1 MANTDAPNGFT
12 PAYHLY
18 GGTIRPQKLRI
29 ASATNASIFSGDVV
43 NLSSGYVIQGTA
55 TGTPAGVF
63 MGVFYTAPDG
73 TPTYSTYWPAD
84 TVTLGSADAEAYVY
98 TDPGIVYE
106 AQFTAGTP
114 AVSFIGNK
122 YTISTT
128 AGSTNNGRSKEGV
141 TATTSSGIALCNRFV
156 DSPSNSIGAN
166 ARAYFTFPTNVFA
179 VQSEESN

>member
-18 GGTIRPQKLRI
+18 GGVIRPQKLRI
-29 ASATNASIFSGDVV
+29 ESGTSAAIFSGDVV

-63 MGVFYTAPDG
+63 AGCFYTATDG
-73 TPTYSTYWPAD
+73 TPTYSTYFPAS
-84 TVTLGSADAEAYVY
+84 TATLGSADIEAYVY

-114 AVSFIGNK
+114 AVSFIGSK
-122 YTISTT
+122 YTITTT

-141 TATTSSGIALCNRFV
+141 TATTSSGIALMNRFV

-166 ARAYFTFPTNVFA
+166 ARGYFTFPTNVFA
-179 VQSEESN
+179 V